1 VLKNG
6 LSTPLARSIVADDGL
21 GSQCCLAAIPE
32 HDRAQ
37 SRGCGCDR
45 EERGQRTRF
54 QVADA
59 SRRQR
64 RGLLATAASLTADP
78 GVRGAATASSAITA
92 ATTASASTASTASAG
107 PAACSTSTA
116 RAAFSTS
123 TAPGSRWSND
133 PRRCL
138 WRFDDI
144 ILIRRGSDGGR
155 TLRDCSLI
163 GGGRGDGS
171 CALCDGAFVAI
182 GLGQGGGGLDARCAA
197 GSDRLSRRGSSR
209 RGARTSTHLSAS
221 RFEDDHVAV
230 GVIVGPRCLR

>member
-1 VLKNG
+1 VLKNR

-32 HDRAQ
+32 HDSAQ
-37 SRGCGCDR
+37 SRGCRCDR
-45 EERGQRTRF
+45 EERGQRTRI

-64 RGLLATAASLTADP
+64 PSLLATADSLTADS
-78 GVRGAATASSAITA
+78 GARGPATASNAITA

-116 RAAFSTS
+116 AAAFSTS
-123 TAPGSRWSND
+123 TATRYCWSND

-138 WRFDDI
+138 WRFDRI
-144 ILIRRGSDGGR
+144 SLTRRRSDGRR
-155 TLRDCSLI
+155 TLRDCPLT
-163 GGGRGDGS
+163 GGGCGDSS
-171 CALCDGAFVAI
+171 CALGDGALIAI
-182 GLGQGGGGLDARCAA
+182 GLGQGGSSLDARCAA
-197 GSDRLSRRGSSR
+197 GSNRLRRRGSSH
-209 RGARTSTHLSAS
+209 RGARTGTHLRAG

-230 GVIVGPRCLR
+230 GVIVGPCCLR